1 MFPNPQDAL
10 PLPAS
15 PSLERYKKIA
25 KELVKACKSDNI
37 AAWTREW
44 VEGVV
49 RLSGV
54 KFNRDPPASAGHWID
69 KVEDFAR
76 RTLREKC
83 TLTAAQ
89 FVIARSHGFESWP
102 KFAKHLQKSES
113 RFEKAADAIVTGD
126 IETLRKLLGEEPNLV
141 HTSSTREHGATL
153 LHYVSANGVEGYR
166 QKTPPNIVEIT
177 KLLLDGGAEVDAT
190 CDVYGGGCTTL
201 GLAATSVHPEKAGVQ
216 EPLMQL
222 LLDRGA
228 SLEQPGGGHGQSMV
242 TACLANGRPRAA
254 AFLAARGVALDL
266 KEAAALSRLDLVKE
280 YVEGAT
286 KEQIQDALR
295 YACLYGNRDVV
306 EFLVGKG
313 VALAEHGGD
322 GQTPLH
328 CAVITGR
335 LEIVKFI
342 LQFQP
347 PLEARNIYGGTVLG
361 QTLWSAAHGGDPDR
375 YIAILEE
382 LVAAGAKIPERH
394 VPVNARVDAWLKE
407 HGSEAEPKW
416 YWYGEGPG
424 E

>member
-25 KELVKACKSDNI
+25 KELVAACKSDNI
-37 AAWTREW
+37 AGWSREW
-44 VEGVV
+44 VEGLV

-54 KFNRDPPASAGHWID
+54 TFGRGLPANPERWID

-76 RTLREKC
+76 RTLRGKC

-102 KFAKHLQKSES
+102 KFAKHLRKSES

-126 IETLRKLLGEEPNLV
+126 IETLKKLLHEDPNLV
-141 HTSSTREHGATL
+141 HARSTREHGATL
-153 LHYVSANGVEGYR
+153 LIYVSANGVEGYR
-166 QKTPPNIVEIT
+166 QKSPPNIVEIT
-177 KLLLDGGAEVDAT
+177 KLLLDAGAEVDAI

-201 GLAATSVHPEKAGVQ
+201 GLTATSVHPEKAGVQ

-228 SLEQPGGGHGQSMV
+228 SLEKPSGGYGQSV
-242 TACLANGRPRAA
+242 VSSCLANGRPRAA
-254 AFLAARGVALDL
+254 AYLANRGARVGL
-266 KEAAALSRLDLVKE
+266 KEAAGLGRLEDVQKFADD
-280 YVEGAT
+280 AT
-286 KEQIQDALR
+286 SEQLQEAFR
-295 YACLYGNRDVV
+295 YACAYGSRDVV
-306 EFLVGKG
+306 EFLLDKG
-313 VALAEHGGD
+313 VDIAAAGSD
-322 GQTPLH
+322 GHTPLH
-328 CAVITGR
+328 WAVITGH
-335 LEIVKFI
+335 LEIVKFM
-342 LQFQP
+342 LQYHP
-347 PLEARNIYGGTVLG
+347 PLEARNMYGGTVLG

-407 HGSEAEPKW
+407 HGSEPEPSW
-416 YWYGEGPG
+416 YWYGEKPSS
-424 E
+424 